1 MISIKS
7 ICKKKFHMYIDFTS
21 NNFLQ
26 SDYVGYKD
34 DSDNYIIFHIYE
46 QYINRPSDDSENYEF
61 CYKAEYLGWSRYIKT
76 IYNPSIFSKT
86 FIELSEDEYEEIIEQ
101 VEQADKESGYT

>member
-1 MISIKS
+1 MINIKS
-7 ICKKKFHMYIDFTS
+7 ICKKKSHMYIEFTS

-46 QYINRPSDDSENYEF
+46 QYINRNSDDSENYEF
-61 CYKAEYLGWSRYIKT
+61 CYKAEYVGWSNYIKT

-86 FIELSEDEYEEIIEQ
+86 FIELNKDKYGEIIKK
-101 VEQADKESGYT
+101 ANKESRYT